1 MSLII
6 DINRGLAFGSFK
18 AFSNLYPDNK
28 ETHIV
33 TFSQSINLV
42 ILYILI

>member
-18 AFSNLYPDNK
+18 SFSNLYPDNK

-33 TFSQSINLV
+33 AFPNQ
-42 ILYILI
+42 LI